1 MARVLAFTMGPMPG
15 HRQIQCA
22 RALVT
27 AALALLTTVVTMPG
41 LAPGFSLSASPLRTR
56 TRAASTVQ
64 LNVFAGG
71 RKPDRLH
78 QCSMV
83 TLFAEYASM
92 KVSELKSLLKERKLK
107 VSGTKAVLVARLK
120 EADGNSEHNSV
131 AQEEE
136 EEDPAPKKTKQQKP
150 EAKEKPAPPAPKDEP
165 APVEEPTA
173 EEEPEPKEEEKEQ
186 QEEPKSGKGI
196 QFQPGDRIEARYHR
210 DNKMYPG
217 ILLDI
222 QYDGKYLI
230 SWDEPDENEPLTSC
244 SEVKFLKKA
253 KVPVEPGEKQI
264 YHVGDKVWA
273 RFAADNGF
281 YDADLLELNGDR
293 CTIKWKD
300 PDGSP
305 PTAQMKVEEIKLKL
319 RTKSAC

>member
-1 MARVLAFTMGPMPG
+1 
-15 HRQIQCA
+15 
-22 RALVT
+22 
-27 AALALLTTVVTMPG
+27 
-41 LAPGFSLSASPLRTR
+41 
-56 TRAASTVQ
+56 
-64 LNVFAGG
+64 
-71 RKPDRLH
+71 
-78 QCSMV
+78 V
-83 TLFAEYASM
+83 TLLAEYDSM
-92 KVSELKSLLKERKLK
+92 KVAELKAPLKEKKLK

-120 EADGNSEHNSV
+120 EADGNSEHGSV

-136 EEDPAPKKTKQQKP
+136 NPAPKKTGKP
-150 EAKEKPAPPAPKDEP
+150 KAKEKPAPPAPEDEP
-165 APVEEPTA
+165 APEEEPAA
-173 EEEPEPKEEEKEQ
+173 EEEPEPEEEKEQ
-186 QEEPKSGKGI
+186 PETGKGV
-196 QFQPGDRIEARYHR
+196 QFKPGDRLMARYHR

-244 SEVKFLKKA
+244 SEVEFLKKA
-253 KVPVEPGEKQI
+253 KVPLEPGEKQI

-281 YDADLLELNGDR
+281 YDADLLELNGNR